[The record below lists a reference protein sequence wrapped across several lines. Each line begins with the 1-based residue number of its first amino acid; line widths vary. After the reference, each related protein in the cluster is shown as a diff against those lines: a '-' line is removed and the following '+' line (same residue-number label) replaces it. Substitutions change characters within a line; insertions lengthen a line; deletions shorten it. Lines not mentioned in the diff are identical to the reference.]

1 MNGLKITI
9 CALLLAAAGACNQT
23 QGPAV
28 EVEDAEEPHNMLYG
42 INADDYRTETGEV
55 GSGETLGKKYSTD
68 SACRPSRSTGWTK
81 PRRRCPAAQ
90 HPRRAQVHGLY
101 PRGFA
106 LRTPSRLPRL

>member
-9 CALLLAAAGACNQT
+9 CALLLAAAGACNRT

-55 GSGETLGKKYSTD
+55 GSGETLGKILNGFGVSALAVDRLDKASKEVFPLRNIRAGHKYTAFIHED
-68 SACRPSRSTGWTK
+68 S
-81 PRRRCPAAQ
+81 
-90 HPRRAQVHGLY
+90 L
-101 PRGFA
+101 
-106 LRTPSRLPRL
+106 